1 MKRTAIVLLVFVS
14 LAAAAAGPKKLK
26 PGFNLF
32 SKDQDVQLGKEA
44 AGEIEKQVTVINHPE
59 LNAYLQSIGKR
70 LADSPEAAG
79 YPYTFKLVADKSIN
93 AFALPGGPTY
103 VNTGLI
109 AAADNEAQLAGVIA
123 HEISHVALRHGT
135 NQASKAQ
142 LVQLPAVL
150 AGSLAGNSGS
160 ILGGLT
166 QLGIGLGANSVLL
179 KFSRTAETEA
189 DLLGARMLA
198 RSGWNPVEMARFFE
212 KLQAEGG
219 SRMPQF
225 LSSHPDPGNRQRTIE
240 QDIRYL
246 PQRSYSTGNATE
258 FARAKQ
264 LVAALPA
271 PPAKPAA
278 VQGGQGGAAPALP
291 DLKPSSK
298 LREFSGKGYTISH
311 PDNWRVV
318 TSDQSAGAT
327 IAPEQGVVQV
337 NGGNAIGAGLVTGFH
352 VPQAGRG
359 GLQKDTDDLLR
370 TLISQNTG
378 MKAEGTRSIRVDGSP
393 ALAVTLRGQ
402 SPFANTAE
410 VDTLITVDR
419 SEGLFYVV
427 LIAPEKSLGTLQ
439 STFDA
444 IVRSIRF
451 GR

>member
-1 MKRTAIVLLVFVS
+1 MKRTAVVLLAFVS
-14 LAAAAAGPKKLK
+14 LAVAASGPKKLK

-32 SKDQDVQLGKEA
+32 SKEQDVQLGKEA
-44 AGEIEKQVTVINHPE
+44 AGEIEKQVSVINHPE
-59 LNAYLQSIGKR
+59 LNAYLQSIGRR
-70 LADSPEAAG
+70 LAESPEAG
-79 YPYTFKLVADKSIN
+79 GFPYTFKLVADKSIN

-160 ILGGLT
+160 ILGGLA

-225 LSSHPDPGNRQRTIE
+225 LSSHPNPGNRQRTIE

-258 FARAKQ
+258 FARAKK

-271 PPAKPAA
+271 PPEKPAA
-278 VQGGQGGAAPALP
+278 AQGGQAGTAAVP

-298 LREFSGKGYTISH
+298 LREYSGKGYTISY

-318 TSDQSAGAT
+318 SGDQSAGAT

-337 NGGNAIGAGLVTGFH
+337 NGGTAIGAGMVIGFH
-352 VPQAGRG
+352 VPQGGRG
-359 GLQKDTDDLLR
+359 GLQKDTEDLVR
-370 TLISQNTG
+370 TLVSQNAG
-378 MKAEGTRSIRVDGSP
+378 MKAEGSRSTRVDGNP

-402 SPFANTAE
+402 SPYANTAE
-410 VDTLITVDR
+410 VDTLVTVDR

-427 LIAPEKSLGTLQ
+427 LIAPEKSTGTLQ
-439 STFDA
+439 SAFNA
-444 IVRSIRF
+444 ILGSIRF